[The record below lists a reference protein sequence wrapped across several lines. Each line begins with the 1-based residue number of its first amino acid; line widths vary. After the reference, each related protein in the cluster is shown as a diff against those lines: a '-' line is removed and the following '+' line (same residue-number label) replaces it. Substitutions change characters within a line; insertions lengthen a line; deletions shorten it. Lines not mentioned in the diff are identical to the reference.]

1 MFPNISVSIMHFYK
15 MIFCSGYFKESNAQ
29 GLGDGKDR
37 MLLKVLLTVL
47 SVSFIICLSFYG
59 NIFIPKA

>member
-37 MLLKVLLTVL
+37 MLLKVLLTV
-47 SVSFIICLSFYG
+47 ICQSFYG

>member
-1 MFPNISVSIMHFYK
+1 